1 MSLGNNLLCFCC
13 RRHVEDG
20 NISVNT
26 KDDWDNSPL

>member
-1 MSLGNNLLCFCC
+1 MSLGNILLCFC

-26 KDDWDNSPL
+26 KDDWDNSSL